1 MPPANTRAIELTK
14 EKCKPLTNYTYA
26 DLVWRNNRIPIAQ
39 KFDDPYYSLDNG
51 LEEVRH
57 VFLKSNK
64 LPHRLKDKFKIAE
77 LGFGTGLNF
86 LSTLWQ
92 WRLKK
97 QKGIFFYTSFEAFP
111 MKPEEMVKAQSEFP
125 ELSSIKNEFLSLWS
139 ELLEK
144 GKLNGK
150 DYSLKLIFGDARHTI
165 KKADLKADCWFL
177 DGFSPAKNPELWEEE
192 LLKDVYRC
200 TADKGT
206 LSTYSAAGIVRRNL
220 SSAGFEVE
228 RVQGFGRKRH
238 MTKAIKK

>member
-1 MPPANTRAIELTK
+1 MTK
-14 EKCKPLTNYTYA
+14 EKCKPLTNYTYPNI
-26 DLVWRNNRIPIAQ
+26 VWRNDRIPIAQ

-57 VFLKSNK
+57 VFLTSNK
-64 LPHRLKDKFKIAE
+64 LPHRLKDEFKIAE

-97 QKGIFFYTSFEAFP
+97 QKGVFFYTSFEAFP
-111 MKPEEMVKAQSEFP
+111 MRPEEMIKAQSEFP

-150 DYSLKLIFGDARHTI
+150 DYSLKLILGDARHTI
-165 KKADLKADCWFL
+165 KNAKITADCWFL